1 MSQAVATGGASRTW
15 NGVQFPSA
23 GTWVLDPAHTTVE
36 FEARH
41 LMVAKVKGRF
51 GEFEGALQIADD
63 PTQSSAGVTIKAAS
77 IDTRTQER
85 DDHLRSPDFLEVDT
99 YPELTFTST
108 GVEHDDGDHW
118 KIDGDLTIHGVTR
131 PVTLKM
137 EYNGQTGDPWGGQ
150 RAFFSAETK
159 INREDW
165 GLTWNAALET
175 GGWMVGKDLKISIE
189 IEAVLQTD

>member
-1 MSQAVATGGASRTW
+1 MSQSVATGGASRTW
-15 NGVQFPSA
+15 NGVQFPKA
-23 GTWVLDPAHTTVE
+23 GTWVLDPMHTTVE

-51 GEFEGALQIADD
+51 GEFEGALHIAED
-63 PTQSSAGVTIKAAS
+63 PTQSSISVTIKAAS

-85 DDHLRSPDFLEVDT
+85 DDHLRSADFLEVDA

-108 GVEHDDGDHW
+108 GVEHDGGDDW
-118 KIDGDLTIHGVTR
+118 KIRGDLAIHGVTK

-137 EYNGQTGDPWGGQ
+137 EYNGQTGDLWGGQ

-159 INREDW
+159 IDREDW
-165 GLTWNAALET
+165 GLTWNQVLET
-175 GGWMVGKDLKISIE
+175 GGWLVGKEIKLSIE
-189 IEAVLQTD
+189 IESVLQAD

>member
-1 MSQAVATGGASRTW
+1 MSQSVAAGAASRTW
-15 NGVQFPSA
+15 NGIQFPSA
-23 GTWVLDPAHTTVE
+23 GTWVLDPTHTTVE

-51 GEFEGALQIADD
+51 GEFEGALHIADD
-63 PTQSSAGVTIKAAS
+63 PTQSSVDVTIKAAS
-77 IDTRTQER
+77 IDTRTQQR
-85 DDHLRSPDFLEVDT
+85 DDHLRSPDFLEVDK
-99 YPELTFTST
+99 YPELTFTSN
-108 GVEHDDGDHW
+108 GVEHGDDDW
-118 KIDGDLTIHGVTR
+118 RINGDLTIHGVTK

-159 INREDW
+159 IDREAW

-175 GGWMVGKDLKISIE
+175 GGWVVGKELKISIE
-189 IEAVLQTD
+189 IESVLQTD

>member
-1 MSQAVATGGASRTW
+1 MSEAVATGGASRTW
-15 NGVQFPSA
+15 NGVQFPNA
-23 GTWVLDPAHTTVE
+23 GTWVLDPTHTTVE

-108 GVEHDDGDHW
+108 GVEHDDGDDW

>member
-1 MSQAVATGGASRTW
+1 MSEAVATGGASRTW
-15 NGVQFPSA
+15 NGVQFPNA
-23 GTWVLDPAHTTVE
+23 GTWVLDPTHTTVE

-108 GVEHDDGDHW
+108 GVEHDDGDDW

-189 IEAVLQTD
+189 IESVLQTD

>member
-1 MSQAVATGGASRTW
+1 MSETVATGRASRTW

-51 GEFEGALQIADD
+51 GEFEGSLHIAED
-63 PTQSSAGVTIKAAS
+63 PRQSSTAVTIKAAS
-77 IDTRTQER
+77 IDTRTQQR
-85 DDHLRSPDFLEVDT
+85 DDHLRSPDFLEVDV

-108 GVEHDDGDHW
+108 GVEHDGGEDW
-118 KIDGDLTIHGVTR
+118 KIRGDLTIHGVTK
-131 PVTLKM
+131 PVILKT
-137 EYNGQTGDPWGGQ
+137 EYNGQTGDPFGGQ

-159 INREDW
+159 IDREEW
-165 GLTWNAALET
+165 GLTWNQALET
-175 GGWMVGKDLKISIE
+175 GGWLVGKEIKITIE
-189 IEAVLQTD
+189 IEAVLQAD

>member
-1 MSQAVATGGASRTW
+1 MSQSVVAGDASRVW
-15 NGVQFPSA
+15 NGVQFPKA
-23 GTWVLDPAHTTVE
+23 GTWTIDPTHTTVE

-51 GEFEGALQIADD
+51 GEFEGALHIAED
-63 PTQSSAGVTIKAAS
+63 PTQSSTSVTIKAAS
-77 IDTRTQER
+77 IDTRTQQR
-85 DDHLRSPDFLEVDT
+85 DDHLRSPDFLEVDA

-108 GVEHDDGDHW
+108 GVEHDADEDW
-118 KIDGDLTIHGVTR
+118 RINGDLTIHGITR

-159 INREDW
+159 IEREAW
-165 GLTWNAALET
+165 GLTWNAALEA
-175 GGWMVGKDLKISIE
+175 GGWVVGKEIKLSLE
-189 IEAVLQTD
+189 IESVLQAD

>member
-23 GTWVLDPAHTTVE
+23 GTWLLDPAHTTVE

-51 GEFEGALQIADD
+51 GEFEGALHIAED
-63 PTQSSAGVTIKAAS
+63 PTQSSTSVTIKAAS
-77 IDTRTQER
+77 IDTRTQQR
-85 DDHLRSPDFLEVDT
+85 DDHLRSPDFLEVDA
-99 YPELTFTST
+99 YPELTFKSTS
-108 GVEHDDGDHW
+108 VEHDGGEDW
-118 KIDGDLTIHGVTR
+118 RINGDLTIRGVTR

-137 EYNGQTGDPWGGQ
+137 EYNGQMGDLFGGQ

-159 INREDW
+159 IDREDW
-165 GLTWNAALET
+165 GLTWNQALET
-175 GGWMVGKDLKISIE
+175 GGWLVSKEIKLSIE
-189 IEAVLQTD
+189 IESVLQTD